1 MVFAR
6 LFLRRLVRLVV
17 GGLASPLCATK
28 ELCHNSVMTLLI
40 RLLIDLHANGR
51 QSLDIP

>member
-1 MVFAR
+1 MVITR
-6 LFLRRLVRLVV
+6 LFLWRLARHVV

-40 RLLIDLHANGR
+40 RLLIDLHSNDR
-51 QSLDIP
+51 QSLDVP